1 MIASDKR
8 RIVLILHWVL
18 LIALSYLVI
27 YTRGARVPAIAS
39 SVVLF
44 LGSNLVLMRLPDRVF
59 HAKLFDPTLV
69 LVDTILITAGLWLC
83 GAAGPDF
90 FFVFFFVVFLS
101 SVSERP
107 ELTALGAALAASGYL
122 LLLSKGSVLDSALL
136 LRVPFL
142 FATGLTY
149 GFLVTKSREA
159 HARASAAERA
169 MDAMSHEIRSPLSAI
184 IRYSEALRMG
194 RVRNLTPAQ
203 RAGIA
208 QINADAVELLELAVR
223 RLDAVM
229 QGPVADD
236 PGGAQNPAS
245 AARPAPRG

>member
-1 MIASDKR
+1 
-8 RIVLILHWVL
+8 
-18 LIALSYLVI
+18 
-27 YTRGARVPAIAS
+27 
-39 SVVLF
+39 
-44 LGSNLVLMRLPDRVF
+44 
-59 HAKLFDPTLV
+59 
-69 LVDTILITAGLWLC
+69 
-83 GAAGPDF
+83 
-90 FFVFFFVVFLS
+90 
-101 SVSERP
+101 
-107 ELTALGAALAASGYL
+107 
-122 LLLSKGSVLDSALL
+122 VLDSALL

-194 RVRNLTPAQ
+194 RVHNLTPAQ

-229 QGPVADD
+229 QGPVAGD
-236 PGGAQNPAS
+236 PGGAQSPAS